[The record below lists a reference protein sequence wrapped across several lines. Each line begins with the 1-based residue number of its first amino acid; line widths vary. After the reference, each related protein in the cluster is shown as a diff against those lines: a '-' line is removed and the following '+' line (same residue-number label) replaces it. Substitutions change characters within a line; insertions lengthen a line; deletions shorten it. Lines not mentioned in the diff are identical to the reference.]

1 MHEFNQRALIYRTGM
16 AYTLKKETILNLGD
30 MMGDFKDK
38 WDLKTKELYNEQM
51 YVSYTAYLPNLSH
64 TIAALLSQIVGRKLR
79 VNLTQGKRKLK
90 KM

>member
-38 WDLKTKELYNEQM
+38 WDLKTKELYNE
-51 YVSYTAYLPNLSH
+51 
-64 TIAALLSQIVGRKLR
+64 
-79 VNLTQGKRKLK
+79 
-90 KM
+90 